1 MTVSPAGRAGLPPPG
16 PGNRCTR
23 RPIRSITM
31 KQSLSRAHTRTQ
43 GTGREMA

>member
-1 MTVSPAGRAGLPPPG
+1 MTVSPGRRAGLPPPG
-16 PGNRCTR
+16 PDNRCDH